1 MNTIG
6 KLMSTA
12 ILAGALTAM
21 SPGSLWAQATD
32 NAPTN
37 APTDNAAVENPLA
50 ERKSHAALVVQNYS
64 WSDVHLYLVRGS
76 RRTSLGFMTALG
88 KREFKLPSW
97 ATSGRDVQ
105 ILVHLIGGGPY
116 LVPAFFVDPGDVA
129 ELVVRNNIALSST
142 VVFRA
147 G

>member
-97 ATSGRDVQ
+97 ASDSGVQ
-105 ILVHLIGGGPY
+105 ILVHLIGGPSY
-116 LVPAFFVDPGDVA
+116 LTPAVNAYPGDVV
-129 ELVVRNNIALSST
+129 ELVVENNLALSST

>member
-37 APTDNAAVENPLA
+37 NAAVENPLA
-50 ERKSHAALVVQNYS
+50 ERKSHAALVVQNYN

-76 RRTSLGFMTALG
+76 RRTSLGFMTSLG

-97 ATSGRDVQ
+97 ATQPGVQ
-105 ILVHLIGGGPY
+105 ILVHLIGGGSY
-116 LVPAFFVDPGDVA
+116 LTPAVNAYPGDVV
-129 ELVVRNNIALSST
+129 ELVVENNLALSST
-142 VVFRA
+142 VVFPA

>member
-12 ILAGALTAM
+12 ILAGALIAM
-21 SPGSLWAQATD
+21 SPGSLFAQATD
-32 NAPTN
+32 I

-50 ERKSHAALVVQNYS
+50 ERKSHAALVVQNNN

-97 ATSGRDVQ
+97 ATDPGVQ
-105 ILVHLIGGGPY
+105 ILVHLIGGASY
-116 LVPAFFVDPGDVA
+116 LTPAVNAYPGDVV
-129 ELVVRNNIALSST
+129 ELVVENNLALSST

>member
-6 KLMSTA
+6 KVMSTA

-21 SPGSLWAQATD
+21 SVGPLWAQATD
-32 NAPTN
+32 TDTTPTED
-37 APTDNAAVENPLA
+37 TVV
-50 ERKSHAALVVQNYS
+50 ERKSHAELVVLNES
-64 WSDVHLYLVRGS
+64 WSDAHLYLVRGS
-76 RRTSLGFMTALG
+76 TRTSLGFLTALG
-88 KREFKLPSW
+88 KKEFQLPSW
-97 ATSGRDVQ
+97 VTVTGSDVQ
-105 ILVHLIGGGPY
+105 ILVRLIGGGSY
-116 LVPAFFVDPGDVA
+116 LAPVFKVDPGDVV